1 MCEWKEK
8 RGTIKHYDRQAT
20 IYDKQYVVEQN
31 IKIEDTLKGMK
42 FGSNERI
49 LDLGCG
55 TGFLFNYI
63 DKKAGLL
70 VGADVSVNA
79 LRVAKKR
86 TKEMLNIALI
96 RADADNT
103 PFPEAI
109 FDKVFAITVLQNMP
123 DPTKTIIE
131 MKRISKSKAILAMTG
146 LKKKFTKESFMDILE
161 RMQLRIIALNTNN
174 ELKDLVAVCTK
185 LEKNVEFI

>member
-1 MCEWKEK
+1 MSEWKEK
-8 RGTIKHYDRQAT
+8 HGAIQHYDRQAT
-20 IYDKQYVVEQN
+20 IYDTQYVVEQN
-31 IKIEDTLKGMK
+31 VKIKDTLKGMK

-55 TGFLFNYI
+55 TGFLFHHIN
-63 DKKAGLL
+63 KKVGLL
-70 VGADVSVNA
+70 VGADVSLNA

-86 TKEMLNIALI
+86 TKKMPNIALI
-96 RADADNT
+96 CADADNT

-123 DPTKTIIE
+123 DPTKTIVE
-131 MKRISKSKAILAMTG
+131 MKRISKPKAILTMTG

-161 RMQLRIIALNTNN
+161 RMQLRIITLNTNN
-174 ELKDLVAVCTK
+174 ELKDLVAICTK
-185 LEKNVEFI
+185 V

>member
-8 RGTIKHYDRQAT
+8 RGAIKHYDRQAT

-42 FGSNERI
+42 FDSNECI

-55 TGFLFNYI
+55 TGFLFHHIN
-63 DKKAGLL
+63 KKVGLL
-70 VGADVSVNA
+70 VGADVSLNA

-86 TKEMLNIALI
+86 TKKMLNIALI

-131 MKRISKSKAILAMTG
+131 MKRTSKSKAILAMTG

-185 LEKNVEFI
+185 L